1 MIDPR
6 LSALM
11 LLFSAPAAVED
22 GSAKSQR
29 AKGASA
35 PATGAIV
42 IQQRMIIRVPRVA
55 ATRMTMPTAAPLPPI
70 RWVEKSADK
79 CVAVGTLAGA
89 AITRVDRVDLILS
102 GGKRVRAV
110 LEDDCPSLDFYT
122 GFYLKPAGDGKVCA
136 RRDTIRSRSGGACRI
151 KAFRSLVP
159 AR

>member
-11 LLFSAPAAVED
+11 LLFSAPAATGDQE
-22 GSAKSQR
+22 KPQR
-29 AKGASA
+29 AKAAPG
-35 PATGAIV
+35 PATGTVV
-42 IQQRMIIRVPRVA
+42 IQQRMIIRVPRLPA
-55 ATRMTMPTAAPLPPI
+55 ARTMMATAIPLPPI

-79 CVAVGTLAGA
+79 CIMVGSLAGA

-102 GGKRVRAV
+102 GGKRLRAV

-151 KAFRSLVP
+151 KAFRTLVP